1 MSLRGNKASQIYY
14 DKCAFAACYY
24 IPKVDNDNVHSTL
37 LGFQTDFGIPEN
49 LTMDGAAVQ
58 VGRHTG
64 FQKTI
69 RANEIYFHVSHP
81 R

>member
-1 MSLRGNKASQIYY
+1 MI
-14 DKCAFAACYY
+14 
-24 IPKVDNDNVHSTL
+24 VDDDNVHGSL
-37 LGFQTDFGIPEN
+37 LAFNSEYGIPEK

-69 RANEIYFHVSHP
+69 RLNEIDFHVSHP
-81 R
+81 RKPDENPAEGGIRAK